1 MNVQAQDQFHWWR
14 EAVRLGRGVDTE
26 KGNVRCGYYRLRNE
40 AIAFWRDDVGELRC
54 WRSSDKYTPTKP
66 DEIEDTFSFAAPHPV
81 AYEIFLAFR
90 ESGHW
95 PEDIAPIAAP
105 DPELS
110 PDQALTAEID
120 ALRDQANG
128 WIKEIASVKTQAEA
142 DRAAN
147 YAEAFAAFEKRA
159 KETHEAEKRPYL
171 EAGRKVD
178 ATWKPIAERAASLKA
193 WAKGTITAFLIAEKK
208 RIADEEAARKAE
220 ADRIEREAR
229 AAREAA
235 LKAGAPPPAESAPL
249 PPIFAPPPQKAGA
262 GTSGR
267 KVALRKRT
275 DVVVTDWRA
284 FLTWLGSQNSHDDA
298 FRMAVEKRA
307 KVLIDAGFNPPGV
320 ETKEIEVAA

>member
-159 KETHEAEKRPYL
+159 KET
-171 EAGRKVD
+171 
-178 ATWKPIAERAASLKA
+178 T
-193 WAKGTITAFLIAEKK
+193 
-208 RIADEEAARKAE
+208 
-220 ADRIEREAR
+220 
-229 AAREAA
+229 
-235 LKAGAPPPAESAPL
+235 
-249 PPIFAPPPQKAGA
+249 
-262 GTSGR
+262 
-267 KVALRKRT
+267 
-275 DVVVTDWRA
+275 
-284 FLTWLGSQNSHDDA
+284 
-298 FRMAVEKRA
+298 
-307 KVLIDAGFNPPGV
+307 
-320 ETKEIEVAA
+320 